1 MTVLVERFFF
11 QVHKPPTSVVHFS
24 TQFLKPWRARGPSD
38 LTHCPNGTTHR
49 IFGSKMGLST
59 SSMIIDATQLRIAI
73 RLVVHSNFCH
83 FQHPFPLLCSSFII
97 ILSNTIPRLT
107 GSCKVI

>member
-11 QVHKPPTSVVHFS
+11 QVHKPPMRVVHFS

-38 LTHCPNGTTHR
+38 LTHCPNGTTHQ

-59 SSMIIDATQLRIAI
+59 LSSMIIDATQLRIPI
-73 RLVVHSNFCH
+73 RLVVHSNFAISSIRSPCCTL
-83 FQHPFPLLCSSFII
+83 PLLSFCL
-97 ILSNTIPRLT
+97 ILYHD
-107 GSCKVI
+107 